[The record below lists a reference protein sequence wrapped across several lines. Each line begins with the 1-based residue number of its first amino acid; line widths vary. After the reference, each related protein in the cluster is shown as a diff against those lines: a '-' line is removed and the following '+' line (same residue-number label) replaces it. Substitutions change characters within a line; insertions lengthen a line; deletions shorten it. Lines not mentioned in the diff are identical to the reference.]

1 MKCYQLRG
9 LQFVKTYIFST
20 LCVSSI
26 FLSGCVFGSQAEEEI
41 GGILETAVT
50 EEEGYVQ
57 AQNELRELE
66 AAEQELYNEI
76 MALSMEE
83 FETVSELADE
93 ALANLDEREE
103 QLNAEAEAV
112 NQSSEVFQEVEP
124 LISDLETEELQSHV
138 ESMVE
143 TMNER
148 YTIHEDLSAAYAE
161 SLGLNRELYNML
173 KEEDLELEELENQ
186 ITLVNEQNSIIIE
199 LNDDFNE
206 ATTEYNEL
214 KSAFYEMA
222 EIETEE

>member
-1 MKCYQLRG
+1 M
-9 LQFVKTYIFST
+9 KTYIFST

>member
-1 MKCYQLRG
+1 M
-9 LQFVKTYIFST
+9 KTYIFST

-41 GGILETAVT
+41 GEILESAVT

-112 NQSSEVFQEVEP
+112 NQSSEVFQDVEP
-124 LISDLETEELQSHV
+124 LIEDLETEDLQNHV
-138 ESMVE
+138 KSMVE

-148 YTIHEDLSAAYAE
+148 YALHEDLSAAYTE
-161 SLGLNRELYNML
+161 SLELNRELYNML

-186 ITLVNEQNSIIIE
+186 ITLVNEQNSAIIE
-199 LNDDFNE
+199 LNDAFNE